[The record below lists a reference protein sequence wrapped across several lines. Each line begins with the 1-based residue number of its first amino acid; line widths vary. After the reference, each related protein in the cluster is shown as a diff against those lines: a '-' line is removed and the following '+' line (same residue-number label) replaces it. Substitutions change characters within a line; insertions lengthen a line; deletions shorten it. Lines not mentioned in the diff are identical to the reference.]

1 MKQAFLYL
9 YLCNSYLI
17 SENKSLGDSFGAE
30 KYSVWNLNVGYLI
43 RSKKTYEE
51 GW

>member
-9 YLCNSYLI
+9 YLYVGYLI
-17 SENKSLGDSFGAE
+17 SENKSLGDSFVAE
-30 KYSVWNLNVGYLI
+30 RYSVWNLNVVYLI
-43 RSKKTYEE
+43 QSKKAYDE